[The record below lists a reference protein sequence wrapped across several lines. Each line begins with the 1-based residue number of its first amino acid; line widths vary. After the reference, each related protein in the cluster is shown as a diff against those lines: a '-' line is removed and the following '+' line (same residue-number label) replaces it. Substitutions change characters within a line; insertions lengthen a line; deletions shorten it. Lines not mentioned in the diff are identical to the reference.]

1 MHINKKQ
8 FIEVNPIWET
18 LIKSNY
24 EKMVPERRY
33 HFYMARKD
41 QKFDFFVLF
50 TYILLYCKQRFGIML
65 LGILNK
71 LGGAKL
77 LTKGGDNMYKKDL
90 LIIVLFIIIFLL
102 LLLLLKVVI

>member
-41 QKFDFFVLF
+41 QKFYFLFFLHIF
-50 TYILLYCKQRFGIML
+50 CCIA
-65 LGILNK
+65 NK
-71 LGGAKL
+71 GF
-77 LTKGGDNMYKKDL
+77 
-90 LIIVLFIIIFLL
+90 V
-102 LLLLLKVVI
+102 